1 MIAIDRRLA
10 AEHPGQLMLLQVHD
24 ELVFE
29 VDESRVDAVREM
41 VVDEMTHAIE
51 LAVPLVVDTGVGRHW
66 DETD

>member
-51 LAVPLVVDTGVGRHW
+51 LAVPRIVDTGVGRHW